1 MADYY
6 PLITKA
12 VASTQNTE
20 DRQRLYERGRNVLRA
35 ELAAIRPPLRQSVIT
50 NELVAFEEA
59 ISKVEA
65 EIRADNGSE

>member
-12 VASTQNTE
+12 VARTQNAE
-20 DRQRLYERGRNVLRA
+20 DRQRLYERGRKVLRA

-50 NELVAFEEA
+50 NELLTFEEA

-65 EIRADNGSE
+65 EIRAASGSE